1 MLNGP
6 ISRTFR
12 PLAHTKAFP
21 FMLPNWTDS
30 GEFHWNMTSVQS
42 YMEEGF
48 GKNAV
53 IYSAIMHKVR
63 ALTQAPLR
71 AYTGDEDK
79 PKFAPKDSPLALLAK
94 RPNSFQS
101 CMEFMQQCVVYKNL
115 SGNCFIYM
123 EKPSRL
129 STLPTAMYSLR
140 PDRIKILSQN
150 GKLAGYMYKPEGY
163 QGTEGG
169 FPILPEYMIHIRY
182 PAAIDPLEGQGYG
195 MSPIQPA
202 AYSADVD
209 NQFSKFLYMFFRHGG
224 VGLAALE
231 FEMPLNDPQIARIRT
246 EWQELY
252 GGAENWPKPLVLDN
266 KGKYHALTPPFKD
279 LASREIDGRNESRI
293 LGPLGVPGMLVG
305 MASAMDRATFSNYEQ
320 ADKAFWQ
327 TTMNADLLL
336 FEVEFE
342 HYLRD
347 GEMFVKF
354 DKSQV
359 PALQLD
365 MKQLADTWGVLVDRG
380 MPPVIAA
387 KVVGIEVE
395 RYEGDD
401 ISYLPSGT
409 KPAVTDKDWYSSEQE
424 AARER
429 FAPKPEPD
437 EENVP
442 PKLPPG
448 QPNKFLPAPHTKE
461 SDALE
466 LKAARIVEEQN
477 RITEKHEP
485 AYYKAAREVFGKQ
498 EKEIL
503 AFVTEAKQ
511 KAKQQKSSINWDV
524 VQHAVLDY
532 LNGVGVEEW
541 RQTFAPV
548 IRGLIEEGGEFWA
561 LELGEEFDVVNL
573 FALDWFDRYTLR
585 FATETNTTTT
595 EQIKD
600 VIQQA
605 QFEGWSVPEAQAR
618 LQQLFQQWM
627 QGDLTA
633 EEFEWLNARMPDYRT
648 EMIVRTE
655 TIRSFNAGTEALYKE
670 WGVMRKQWWA
680 AYDDRLCPFCEQ
692 MHGKILF
699 VGDKFARL
707 GERLSVMDESGK
719 EHRMTVGFD
728 DIGYPPLHPNCRC
741 CLLNA

>member
-6 ISRTFR
+6 ISRTLR
-12 PLAHTKAFP
+12 PTASTKAFP

-30 GEFHWNMTSVQS
+30 GEWHWNMTSVQS

-48 GKNAV
+48 GRNPV

-71 AYTGDEDK
+71 AFTGDEEK
-79 PKFAPKDSPLALLAK
+79 PKLAPKDSPLALLAK
-94 RPNSFQS
+94 YPNTFQS
-101 CMEFMQQCVVYKNL
+101 SMEFMQQCVVYKNL

-123 EKPSRL
+123 EKSSRT
-129 STLPTAMYSLR
+129 STLPTALYSLR
-140 PDRIKILSQN
+140 PDRIKILSRN

-163 QGTEGG
+163 QGGEGG

-182 PAAIDPLEGQGYG
+182 PAALDPLEGQGYA

-202 AYSADVD
+202 AYAADVD

-231 FEMPLNDPQIARIRT
+231 FEMPLADPDIARLRN
-246 EWQELY
+246 EWSEMY
-252 GGAENWPKPLVLDN
+252 GGAENWPKPIVLDK

-293 LGPLGVPGMLVG
+293 LGPLGVPGMLIG

-342 HYLRD
+342 RRLRD
-347 GEMFVKF
+347 GDSFIKF
-354 DKSQV
+354 DKSKV

-365 MKQLADTWGVLVDRG
+365 MKQLADTWGVFVDRG

-395 RYEGDD
+395 RYEGDE
-401 ISYLPSGT
+401 ISYLPSSV
-409 KPAVTDKDWYSSEQE
+409 KPAVTDADWYAQEQE

-429 FAPKPEPD
+429 FAPKPGQED
-437 EENVP
+437 EEKP
-442 PKLPPG
+442 PNLPSGKPEKL
-448 QPNKFLPAPHTKE
+448 LPAPAFKA
-461 SDALE
+461 SDELE
-466 LKAARIVEEQN
+466 LKAARLVEEQN

-485 AYYKAAREVFGKQ
+485 AYFKAARDVFGTQ

-503 AFVTEAKQ
+503 ALVTVAKN
-511 KAKQQKSSINWDV
+511 KAKVAKGNINWDV

-541 RQTFAPV
+541 KKTFAPV
-548 IRGLIEEGGEFWA
+548 IRALIEEGGEFWA

-573 FALDWFDRYTLR
+573 FALDWFDRYKLR
-585 FATETNTTTT
+585 FATETNQTTID
-595 EQIKD
+595 QIKE

-627 QGDLTA
+627 QGDLTPA
-633 EEFEWLNARMPDYRT
+633 EFEWLNARMPDYRA
-648 EMIVRTE
+648 EAIVRTE
-655 TIRSFNAGTEALYKE
+655 TIRSYSAGTEALFKE
-670 WGVMRKQWWA
+670 WGVTRKQWWA
-680 AYDDRLCPFCEQ
+680 AYDERLCPFCEQ
-692 MHGKILF
+692 MHGKIIF
-699 VGDKFARL
+699 VDDKFARL
-707 GERLSVMDESGK
+707 GERLSVIDKNGK

-728 DIGYPPLHPNCRC
+728 NVGYPPLHPNCRC